1 MNEYK
6 LLIEGFLYADQAKF
20 MRGSHG
26 SGGIA
31 LAITHKY
38 LRIKDILLEN
48 VDYFK
53 NSIITITSEDVNGE
67 NYGGIFITKT
77 ENRTPEKVF
86 MTIKFHENEIVV
98 SKEKFGQIKIIETI
112 KI

>member
-1 MNEYK
+1 MNEQK
-6 LLIEGFLYADQAKF
+6 LLIEGFLYAEQAKF
-20 MRGSHG
+20 MRGGHG

-38 LRIKDILLEN
+38 LKIKDILLEN

-53 NSIITITSEDVNGE
+53 NSIITVTSEDANE
-67 NYGGIFITKT
+67 KNYGGIFITKA
-77 ENRTPEKVF
+77 ENRTPEKIF
-86 MTIKFHENEIVV
+86 MTIKFHENEVV
-98 SKEKFGQIKIIETI
+98 ISKEKFGQIKIVETI